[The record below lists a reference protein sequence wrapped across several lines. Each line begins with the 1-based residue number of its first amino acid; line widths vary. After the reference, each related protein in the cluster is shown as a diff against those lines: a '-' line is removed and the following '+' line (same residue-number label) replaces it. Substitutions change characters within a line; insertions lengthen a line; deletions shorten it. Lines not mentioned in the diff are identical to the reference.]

1 MIPLGQDWPASYIR
15 AVLEI
20 KGTTMETLSEEE
32 GWKRHT
38 LRNVLYRHWPK
49 GEQVI
54 AEKCGVSPDEIW
66 PSRYRIGAMAMESG
80 VSKVA

>member
-20 KGTTMETLSEEE
+20 KGTTMETLSEEK
-32 GWKRHT
+32 GLKRHT

-49 GEQVI
+49 GEQII
-54 AEKCGVSPDEIW
+54 AERCGVSPDEIW
-66 PSRYRIGAMAMESG
+66 PSRYRIDVVAMSQD
-80 VSKVA
+80 VSRVA